1 MATELKAPTIGG
13 NITPQMPKEPPKEV
27 LEQTFSLDPS
37 IKIGEHSGQTIS
49 NDEGKKIET
58 VVPAKEEVAIP
69 AKEEVKVDVPVKE
82 EVKKEEVKEEVKKE
96 AKPILRPPTEK
107 KDTTKITEA
116 AKSKVVVKP
125 IVPPVKTDE
134 SFDYTGFSQQEV
146 VNLKNMSRQSR
157 EFAAKLIHENKQ
169 LAGLKDS
176 NYLQHEQG
184 YTLAPEYQDLQSKA
198 YMANVEGQA
207 WKQQLLN
214 IRAGKPFRDVVG
226 FNDNGTPK
234 FGDEQPATDEA
245 DIRLSNN
252 MQKCM
257 SFAQQ
262 YQGQLQNIPQQFKQR
277 IATDLQAMHDVQK
290 QQFSWV
296 ADPKLLDYEMT
307 TPNGD
312 KTIKQIKDE
321 FKSIWPSYL
330 QNSPAVD
337 VASDLMVALQIRTQ
351 ELEQANTGKTIAETL
366 KEEVLRGEPGSTD
379 KPIKETEAIGG
390 VSTFS
395 LAGMPNRG

>member
-58 VVPAKEEVAIP
+58 VVTP
-69 AKEEVKVDVPVKE
+69 KVE
-82 EVKKEEVKEEVKKE
+82 
-96 AKPILRPPTEK
+96 
-107 KDTTKITEA
+107 
-116 AKSKVVVKP
+116 VVVKP
-125 IVPPVKTDE
+125 AVPLAKTDE

-157 EFAAKLIHENKQ
+157 EFAAKLIHDNKQ

-184 YTLAPEYQDLQSKA
+184 YTLSPEYQDLQSKA

-214 IRAGKPFRDVVG
+214 IRAGKPFRDVIG

-277 IATDLQAMHDVQK
+277 IATDLQAMHEVQK

-296 ADPKLLDYEMT
+296 R
-307 TPNGD
+307 
-312 KTIKQIKDE
+312 
-321 FKSIWPSYL
+321 S
-330 QNSPAVD
+330 
-337 VASDLMVALQIRTQ
+337 
-351 ELEQANTGKTIAETL
+351 
-366 KEEVLRGEPGSTD
+366 EER
-379 KPIKETEAIGG
+379 
-390 VSTFS
+390 
-395 LAGMPNRG
+395 R